1 MTGPPPTKRT
11 LMMVEAYK
19 VGGTLR
25 EIAEQFGV
33 TVQRVHHVVNCHE
46 PEAMRPRGETR
57 FPSVGKPG
65 HELYKQGK
73 CRTCETPLF
82 GYRPEPR
89 EICGHCAAVAEAA
102 A

>member
-1 MTGPPPTKRT
+1 MSGPPPTKRT

-19 VGGTLR
+19 AGGNIR
-25 EIAEQFGV
+25 EVAEQFGV
-33 TVQRVHHVVNCHE
+33 SFQAVHQAIKRQA
-46 PEAMRPRGETR
+46 PSAMRPQTQTR

-89 EICGHCAAVAEAA
+89 NICGHCAATAEAA

>member
-19 VGGTLR
+19 AGGTLR

-65 HELYKQGK
+65 MNSTSRASAGRARRRCSGIARSHARFAGTAQ
-73 CRTCETPLF
+73 P
-82 GYRPEPR
+82 
-89 EICGHCAAVAEAA
+89 
-102 A
+102 